1 MVSVMW
7 FRRDLRID
15 DQKALAHAIASQSPT
30 LCVFQFNKEQL
41 NLLHSRNQSSFI
53 TSVLAFRKLLKC
65 EGIDLYLMYGD
76 LMTCFEQLLTQLKD
90 WTDVYFNY
98 DESGYGRLRDQK
110 AAQFFK
116 KNGIAVHTYQDHYLH
131 GSQEI
136 INQSGQPY
144 KVFTPYYRIWQN
156 YPKETPIKV
165 ELSQGRWLNLET
177 PDDVLRTVESFKDE
191 KYQDV
196 ATFDEASK
204 QLNRFIQDQLAAY
217 HANRDFPA
225 QLGTSRLSPFLRI
238 GAIGIRTVYHA
249 VRQAPNSLGQATFL
263 KELAWRD
270 FYNMVY
276 VAYPDQKTQP
286 IQKAF
291 SQIEW
296 VNNPDWFQ
304 LWKEGKT
311 GYPIVDAAMLQLQK
325 TGWMHNRLRMIVASF
340 LTKDLL
346 CDWRLGEQY
355 FQQQL
360 IDYDAASNIGGW
372 QWAASTGTDAVPYFR
387 IFNPVTQGKRFDPK
401 GEFIK
406 AYLPQLEHVPE
417 KYLHE
422 PWKMPKYL
430 QESVSC
436 IIGTDYPQP
445 IVDHAKQ
452 REQAIAKYE
461 WAKEKVK
468 IE

>member
-177 PDDVLRTVESFKDE
+177 PDDVLRTVESFKDK

-225 QLGTSRLSPFLRI
+225 QLGTSRLRI

-422 PWKMPKYL
+422 PWKMPKNL

-461 WAKEKVK
+461 WAKEKAK

>member
-270 FYNMVY
+270 FYNMV

-461 WAKEKVK
+461 WAKEKAK

>member
-225 QLGTSRLSPFLRI
+225 QLGTSRLSPF
-238 GAIGIRTVYHA
+238 
-249 VRQAPNSLGQATFL
+249 
-263 KELAWRD
+263 
-270 FYNMVY
+270 
-276 VAYPDQKTQP
+276 
-286 IQKAF
+286 
-291 SQIEW
+291 
-296 VNNPDWFQ
+296 
-304 LWKEGKT
+304 
-311 GYPIVDAAMLQLQK
+311 
-325 TGWMHNRLRMIVASF
+325 
-340 LTKDLL
+340 
-346 CDWRLGEQY
+346 
-355 FQQQL
+355 
-360 IDYDAASNIGGW
+360 
-372 QWAASTGTDAVPYFR
+372 
-387 IFNPVTQGKRFDPK
+387 
-401 GEFIK
+401 
-406 AYLPQLEHVPE
+406 
-417 KYLHE
+417 
-422 PWKMPKYL
+422 
-430 QESVSC
+430 
-436 IIGTDYPQP
+436 
-445 IVDHAKQ
+445 
-452 REQAIAKYE
+452 
-461 WAKEKVK
+461 
-468 IE
+468 